1 MKYNNSMFTWKL
13 VGSIFLYELNL
24 DMKHYYYYFTCWQLS
39 WIKPS
44 LNNWNSV
51 ESGIKH
57 HNPSL
62 MNKHQKFW
70 TAFEV
75 TRLARKVPQGILKNA
90 LTFHYSKSNMV
101 APARLLKKVLRR
113 INSSEIHQ
121 FTFISYS
128 KKDNSSKTRDG
139 CKWTRQIVQ
148 LYTWTQIK
156 VKEHGFYCCSTF
168 HIHSLCFN
176 I

>member
-1 MKYNNSMFTWKL
+1 MPSHQSYHKCSSRGPEE
-13 VGSIFLYELNL
+13 VLYLLEAIRNL
-24 DMKHYYYYFTCWQLS
+24 RWLLWPMICQDIS
-39 WIKPS
+39 
-44 LNNWNSV
+44 
-51 ESGIKH
+51 
-57 HNPSL
+57 
-62 MNKHQKFW
+62 KFW

-90 LTFHYSKSNMV
+90 VTLHYSKSNMV
-101 APARLLKKVLRR
+101 APARLLKKVLPG

-168 HIHSLCFN
+168 HIHSLYFN